1 MPFIYLVNPIGTELR
16 PIDKDKRFET
26 GKRPKPPKVNN
37 LNVKIGKWENDIKS
51 LIKRYEYRVGNV
63 NVKIVLEVDKNQ
75 IIKFEKH
82 LKQNCLKKFIKNY
95 QESTGRTTKEWMYGI
110 SIDQAEKIILMELKK
125 LNYK

>member
-63 NVKIVLEVDKNQ
+63 NVKIVLEVDKNK
-75 IIKFEKH
+75 IIQFEKH
-82 LKQNCLKKFIKNY
+82 LKQNCFKEFIKNY
-95 QESTGRTTKEWMYGI
+95 QESTGRNTKEWMYGI

-125 LNYK
+125 IEL

>member
-37 LNVKIGKWENDIKS
+37 LNVKIGKWESDIKS

-63 NVKIVLEVDKNQ
+63 NVKIVLEVDKNK
-75 IIKFEKH
+75 IKEFEKH
-82 LKQNCLKKFIKNY
+82 LKHNCFKEFIKNY
-95 QESTGRTTKEWMYGI
+95 QELTGRVTKEWMYGI
-110 SIDQAEKIILMELKK
+110 NINRAEKIILMELKK
-125 LNYK
+125 FKL

>member
-1 MPFIYLVNPIGTELR
+1 MSFIYLVNPIGTELR

-63 NVKIVLEVDKNQ
+63 NVKIVLEVDKNK
-75 IIKFEKH
+75 IIQFEKH
-82 LKQNCLKKFIKNY
+82 LKQNCFKEFIKNY
-95 QESTGRTTKEWMYGI
+95 QELTGRTTKEWMYGI
-110 SIDQAEKIILMELKK
+110 KIDQAEKIILMELKK
-125 LNYK
+125 FKL

>member
-63 NVKIVLEVDKNQ
+63 NVKIVLKVDKNK
-75 IIKFEKH
+75 IILFEKH
-82 LKQNCLKKFIKNY
+82 LKQNCFKEFIKNY
-95 QESTGRTTKEWMYGI
+95 QESTGRNTKEWMYGI

-125 LNYK
+125 IEL

>member
-63 NVKIVLEVDKNQ
+63 NVKIVLEVDKNK
-75 IIKFEKH
+75 IIHFEKH
-82 LKQNCLKKFIKNY
+82 LKQNCFKEFIKNY
-95 QESTGRTTKEWMYGI
+95 QGLTGRTTKEWMYGI
-110 SIDQAEKIILMELKK
+110 NFYAAEQIIIKEAKKIK
-125 LNYK
+125 L

>member
-1 MPFIYLVNPIGTELR
+1 MPFIYLVNPVGPELR

-37 LNVKIGKWENDIKS
+37 LNVKIGKWESDIKS

-63 NVKIVLEVDKNQ
+63 NVKIVLEVDKNK
-75 IIKFEKH
+75 IIQFEKH
-82 LKQNCLKKFIKNY
+82 LKQNCFKEFIKNY

-110 SIDQAEKIILMELKK
+110 NIDKAEKIILMELKK
-125 LNYK
+125 F

>member
-37 LNVKIGKWENDIKS
+37 LNVKIGKWESDIKS

-63 NVKIVLEVDKNQ
+63 NVKIVLEVDKNK
-75 IIKFEKH
+75 IKVD
-82 LKQNCLKKFIKNY
+82 LAAACLQANFNIFKFAQSY
-95 QESTGRTTKEWMYGI
+95 Y
-110 SIDQAEKIILMELKK
+110 
-125 LNYK
+125 

>member
-63 NVKIVLEVDKNQ
+63 NVKIVLEVDKNK
-75 IIKFEKH
+75 IIQFEKH
-82 LKQNCLKKFIKNY
+82 LKQNCFKEFIKNY
-95 QESTGRTTKEWMYGI
+95 QELTGRTTKEWMYGI
-110 SIDQAEKIILMELKK
+110 NIDHAEKIILMELKK
-125 LNYK
+125 FKL